1 MNQKKIISFGDSFVF
16 GSELVNNDDG
26 SQAWTGLA
34 AQRLGV
40 DYETRAVPGCGNE
53 NISRQ
58 IFSYFSNN
66 PCDNVLAVINWT
78 WGSRWDFYIPGHEKW
93 VTLGLTCVPSKLEP
107 MVGFDEAEEIL
118 KFYNKYPGHSTLWD
132 KWRTLQ
138 TIYATQQYLK
148 SLNVTCIQTYMDYEL
163 WDKTW
168 HAPDYI
174 QTLQDLTKPQL
185 ENFEG
190 QNFLDWSYKKGFT
203 VTKTGLHPLE
213 DAHQAACNLWVDIY
227 GQALNT

>member
-1 MNQKKIISFGDSFVF
+1 MNQKKIVGFGDSFVF
-16 GSELVNNDDG
+16 GSELVDNDDG
-26 SQAWTGLA
+26 SLAWAGLA

-66 PCDNVLAVINWT
+66 PSDHVLAVINWT
-78 WGSRWDFYIPGHEKW
+78 WGARWDFYIPGHEKW

-107 MVGFDEAEEIL
+107 IVGLDEAEEIL

-132 KWRTLQ
+132 KWRSLQ
-138 TIYATQQYLK
+138 TIYTTQQYLK
-148 SLNVTCIQTYMDYEL
+148 SLNVTCIQTYMDHEL

-203 VTKTGLHPLE
+203 VTNTGLHPLE
-213 DAHQAACNLWVDIY
+213 DAHQAACDLWVDIY